1 MLTSYRTTENLL
13 LASVPPSNYPTLFE
27 NLELISWDF
36 QQVIYQ
42 PKQTIEYVY
51 FPIKSVVTLG
61 AVAADQSVIEIGLI
75 GKESFVGLSLFLG
88 MNQATHQ
95 TTVLVPE
102 AACRLAKDVFL
113 TEAMRPGAFR
123 EILLRQTQARLN
135 HFAQNVAC
143 KTHHTIDKQ
152 LARWLMSVYD
162 RIEGNE
168 LFVTQP
174 VIAKLLGVRRATI
187 TDSAIKLQNA
197 GFIYYRRGKI
207 IIIDPVGL
215 EAFACECYQVVKS
228 LYDFPRASEAL
239 PLTPTP

>member
-1 MLTSYRTTENLL
+1 
-13 LASVPPSNYPTLFE
+13 
-27 NLELISWDF
+27 
-36 QQVIYQ
+36 
-42 PKQTIEYVY
+42 
-51 FPIKSVVTLG
+51 
-61 AVAADQSVIEIGLI
+61 
-75 GKESFVGLSLFLG
+75 
-88 MNQATHQ
+88 
-95 TTVLVPE
+95 
-102 AACRLAKDVFL
+102 
-113 TEAMRPGAFR
+113 
-123 EILLRQTQARLN
+123 
-135 HFAQNVAC
+135 
-143 KTHHTIDKQ
+143 
-152 LARWLMSVYD
+152 MSVYD